1 MLKKVNWKI
10 IGLIIFLLI
19 ISLTLYIYLNDDFS
33 LLDLNPFRES
43 KVNILVAGYDSNING
58 PPRADTIIV
67 ASVDLSSNQ
76 IGLLFIPRDTRVK
89 INGRG
94 YNRIN
99 AAHAY
104 GGIELLNE
112 TVEDLIDIKLDY
124 YLETD
129 FNGFADIIDL
139 IGGLDIYIEKPL
151 HYVDKAGGVN
161 IDLPAGNVHLNGE
174 KALQYVRYRGD
185 KLGDIGRVSRQQKF
199 VEALMNKAISSQTLF
214 NSPSIYKEVMNS
226 VNTNIPL
233 KDVTPFLKLVN
244 KLDLNKIKIEMV
256 PGKPEYINNASY
268 WITDEDALDIMVDN
282 LIRSKEY
289 IQNDKYNITI
299 LNGNG
304 VSGVANKAGDELKKY
319 GFNIDDISNADN
331 YDYED
336 TIIYYKEDEK
346 IANGLQEILGGIVE
360 KSEEIET
367 DFQIILGENFLDN
380 SLVKKEEL
388 N

>member
-1 MLKKVNWKI
+1 MFKKVNWKI
-10 IGLIIFLLI
+10 TGLIIVLLI
-19 ISLTLYIYLNDDFS
+19 IVLSFSIYLNDDFS
-33 LLDLNPFRES
+33 LLDINPFRES
-43 KVNILVAGYDSNING
+43 KLNILVAGYDSNING

-94 YNRIN
+94 YDRIN
-99 AAHAY
+99 ASHAY
-104 GGIELLNE
+104 GGIELLDE
-112 TVEDLIDIKLDY
+112 TVENFIDVKIDY

-139 IGGLDIYIEKPL
+139 LGGLDIHIDKPL
-151 HYVDKAGGVN
+151 HYVDKAGGLY
-161 IDLPAGNVHLNGE
+161 IDLPAGDVHLNGE
-174 KALQYVRYRGD
+174 KALQYVRYRG

-199 VEALMNKAISSQTLF
+199 VEALMDKAISSQTLF

-233 KDVTPFLKLVN
+233 KDVTPFLKLAN
-244 KLDLNKIKIEMV
+244 KLDLSKVKTEMV

-268 WITDEDALDIMVDN
+268 WIADEDALDIMVDN

-289 IQNDKYNITI
+289 IQNDKYYITI

-304 VSGVANKAGDELKKY
+304 VSGVATKTADELKKY
-319 GFNIDDISNADN
+319 GFNINDISNADR

-346 IANGLQEILGGIVE
+346 VANGIQEILGGVVE
-360 KSEEIET
+360 NSEEIEA
-367 DFQIILGENFLDN
+367 DFQIILGEKFLDN